1 MVPGR
6 PAQKLIPADAAEA
19 MRPGSIIV
27 DLAAETGG
35 NCALTEAG
43 KIVEKNGLTIVGETN
58 LPSEMAFHSSQL
70 YARNVA
76 SLLGLLIKDG
86 KLELNFEDEIIAG
99 ACVTK
104 KETKS

>member
-1 MVPGR
+1 
-6 PAQKLIPADAAEA
+6 
-19 MRPGSIIV
+19 MRPGSVIV
-27 DLAAETGG
+27 DLAAENGG
-35 NCALTEAG
+35 NCALTVPD
-43 KIVEKNGLTIVGETN
+43 KIVEKDGLTIVGETN

-76 SLLGLLIKDG
+76 SLLGLFVKDG
-86 KLELNFEDEIIAG
+86 ELSLDFEDEIISG